1 MKFMVKISISFL
13 AVNEVTELVPSF
25 ACLNLKVRGKEMH
38 FTISFLLFLVACALK
53 TTRCVRTKWCDTKH
67 DGSWQVFG

>member
-1 MKFMVKISISFL
+1 M
-13 AVNEVTELVPSF
+13 
-25 ACLNLKVRGKEMH
+25 LNLKVRGKEMH